1 MSVSHTSRGD
11 QVITTDTLGDA
22 NIIPG
27 PAGEAVEES
36 ATSPVSWSDV
46 TLDDVFAARDR
57 IMPFL
62 HRTPLN
68 SSQTLSDL
76 TDTQLWLKVEAFQ
89 RTGSF
94 KARGALNA
102 ALHLTDEQKQLGV
115 VTLSAGNHGQGLAFA
130 ARQVGT
136 KATIFVPKSAVPT
149 KVEAMRNYGA
159 DVRFVPN
166 MESVLPYIEAFQH
179 ETGAFY
185 VSPYDDPHVIAGQ
198 GVVGLEILEDLPE
211 VETIVVPAG
220 GGGLLAGVLVAVKS
234 QRPDVRIVGVE
245 PVGANVVRRSLD
257 AGHAVMA
264 DVIDT
269 IADGLGAPRAG
280 DLSQAI
286 ISHYV
291 DDCVLVT
298 DEEIAGALWAILDRT
313 KILVEPAGA
322 AATAAL
328 IAKRV
333 GAAPGS
339 KAVAILS
346 GGNIDS
352 GKLKAI
358 LP

>member
-1 MSVSHTSRGD
+1 MSAMQRTGGEPV
-11 QVITTDTLGDA
+11 VTTDTLGDA
-22 NIIPG
+22 ETIID
-27 PAGEAVEES
+27 PADEAGTGTP
-36 ATSPVSWSDV
+36 ACSWEDV
-46 TLDDVFAARDR
+46 TLAHVRDARER
-57 IMPFL
+57 IMPHL
-62 HRTPLN
+62 HRTPLFHSTTIGRLTN
-68 SSQTLSDL
+68 TDLS
-76 TDTQLWLKVEAFQ
+76 LKLETFQ
-89 RTGSF
+89 KTGSF

-102 ALHLTDEQKQLGV
+102 ALHLTAEQRKAGV

-136 KATIFVPKSAVPT
+136 QATIFVPKSAVPT

-159 DVRFVPN
+159 EVRFVPN
-166 MESVLPYIEAFQH
+166 MESVLPYIEAFQQ
-179 ETGAFY
+179 ETGAHY
-185 VSPYDDPHVIAGQ
+185 VSPYDDPFVIAGQ

-234 QRPDVRIVGVE
+234 QRPDVRVVGVE

-280 DLSQAI
+280 ELSQAI

-291 DDCVLVT
+291 DDVVLCT
-298 DEEIAGALWAILDRT
+298 DDEIAHALWTILDRT

-328 IAKRV
+328 MTGRAGTRHSS
-333 GAAPGS
+333 AA
-339 KAVAILS
+339 VTICS
-346 GGNIDS
+346 GGNIDAAR
-352 GKLKAI
+352 LRRL

>member
-1 MSVSHTSRGD
+1 MSASKTSGGE
-11 QVITTDTLGDA
+11 QVVTTDTLGDA
-22 NIIPG
+22 KIIID
-27 PAGEAVEES
+27 PATQSNTEP
-36 ATSPVSWSDV
+36 ATASVHWSDV
-46 TLDDVFAARDR
+46 TIDDVRAARER
-57 IMPFL
+57 VMPFL
-62 HRTPLN
+62 HRTPLLP
-68 SSQTLSDL
+68 SQTLSAL
-76 TDTQLWLKVEAFQ
+76 TNTRLSLKVEAFQ

-94 KARGALNA
+94 KSRGALNA
-102 ALHLTDEQKQLGV
+102 ALQLTDEQKRNGL
-115 VTLSAGNHGQGLAFA
+115 VTLSAGNHGQGIAFA

-136 KATIFVPKSAVPT
+136 KATIFVPKTAVPT

-166 MESVLPYIEAFQH
+166 MESVLPFIAGFQE
-179 ETGAFY
+179 ETGAFF

-198 GVVGLEILEDLPE
+198 GIVALEILEDFPE

-220 GGGLLAGVLVAVKS
+220 GGGLLAGILVGIKS
-234 QRPDVRIVGVE
+234 QRPDIRVVGVE
-245 PVGANVVRRSLD
+245 PIGANVVRRSLD
-257 AGHAVMA
+257 AGHAVPA

-291 DDCVLVT
+291 DDVVLVS
-298 DEEIAGALWAILDRT
+298 DDQIASALWSILDRM

-322 AATAAL
+322 ASTAAL
-328 IAKRV
+328 IADIV
-333 GAAPGS
+333 GAKPGS
-339 KAVAILS
+339 NAVAILS